1 MYKAVFID
9 MDGTL
14 LKKDH
19 TISEANK
26 NSIQRLLDNGILVIP
41 ISARPLHGILPI
53 TQKVLPDSIPVV
65 SLNGSYIYHEGEIIS
80 QIDISLHCCP
90 R

>member
-19 TISEANK
+19 TVSEDNRNVIQKLIS
-26 NSIQRLLDNGILVIP
+26 
-41 ISARPLHGILPI
+41 
-53 TQKVLPDSIPVV
+53 
-65 SLNGSYIYHEGEIIS
+65 
-80 QIDISLHCCP
+80 CP
-90 R
+90 WKSTSF